1 MNGRN
6 TKKKSPSIIDAALRK
21 KSGEIRGF
29 KLKDNTFLEYQT
41 ALKEAKQGNLV
52 GINLYPRFTHEVL
65 AEEKQQGIF
74 AKLIRKLTGK

>member
-6 TKKKSPSIIDAALRK
+6 LKRKSPYIIDAALRK

-41 ALKEAKQGNLV
+41 ALREAKQGNLV
-52 GINLYPRFTHEVL
+52 GINLYPKFTQEVL
-65 AEEKQQGIF
+65 AEEKQQGIL
-74 AKLIRKLTGK
+74 AKLIQKLTGQ